1 VSGVCASYTSL
12 ASASNL
18 FCEKRDNN
26 LLGLLLFLVE
36 SDNQLQMQSQLCLL
50 GKKKSSGR
58 GITGFQVLFFLFLPF
73 LHQLSSVVFSK
84 DRSIFFCS

>member
-1 VSGVCASYTSL
+1 VSGVSASYTSL

-58 GITGFQVLFFLFLPF
+58 GITGFQVLFFLPF
-73 LHQLSSVVFSK
+73 FTPIEFCCLS
-84 DRSIFFCS
+84 RI